1 MSLRHRLIGLF
12 VIIFFVIF
20 CGALVFIYFSLAHE
34 RQEEF
39 FERLRQKSIITARLI
54 SELSENDQQILKILD
69 QNSINQLS
77 DEKIIV
83 FDEQQRVLYA
93 SLDDEPI
100 HYSQALFDEILQK
113 KYVAY
118 IDADDDETVG
128 LLYEEG
134 GNRYIVLASA
144 YDKYGIHNLNQLAI
158 YLVLVLLAGS
168 VLIWFAGFYYIRQV
182 FTPIDQLHTSIS
194 SITAEKLN
202 VFIPVG
208 KGNDELTTIAVNYN
222 KMLGRLYEAFE
233 AQKTFV
239 NYASHEMKT
248 PLARISAAIEE
259 ALSDSRSE
267 MRDRALETTSQEVR
281 GLSEM
286 IESLLL
292 LHRLQAGVPIQR
304 KPVRIDEM
312 LFECIHS
319 LREWQPQVHV
329 DLSVSESIES
339 ESQLTASVNAFLV
352 RIALLN
358 LLKNAAAYS
367 TLSVVEVLLRSQEGH
382 LCIDIANVGTGPL
395 DSASLFRPFIRGENA
410 AGKEGTGLGLCIARQ
425 IAQTFGGE
433 LEYRW
438 EEATKWHHFEFKLP
452 LQL

>member
-1 MSLRHRLIGLF
+1 MSLRVRLIGLF
-12 VIIFFVIF
+12 VTIFFVIF
-20 CGALVFIYFSLAHE
+20 CGALIFIYFSLAHE

-39 FERLRQKSIITARLI
+39 FERLRQKSFITARLI

-83 FDEQQRVLYA
+83 FDDQQRVVYV

-100 HYSQALFDEILQK
+100 HYSQELFNEILQK
-113 KYVAY
+113 KFVSY

-128 LLYEEG
+128 LLFEEG
-134 GNRYIVLASA
+134 DERYVVLASA
-144 YDKYGIHNLNQLAI
+144 YDKYGIHNLNQLSI
-158 YLVLVLLAGS
+158 NLVFVLLAGS
-168 VLIWFAGFYYIRQV
+168 VLIWLAGFYYIRQV
-182 FTPIDQLHTSIS
+182 FTPIDQLNKSVS

-248 PLARISAAIEE
+248 PLARISASIEE
-259 ALSDSRSE
+259 ALNDNRSD
-267 MRDRALETTSQEVR
+267 MRDRALETTSKEVR

-304 KPVRIDEM
+304 KSVRIDEM
-312 LFECIHS
+312 LFECIH
-319 LREWQPQVHV
+319 LVREWQPHIHV
-329 DLSVSESIES
+329 DLSVSEAIES
-339 ESQLTASVNAFLV
+339 EVQFTASVNSFLV

-367 TLSVVEVLLRSQEGH
+367 TIPTVEVAVSSVAGSLL
-382 LCIDIANVGTGPL
+382 IDVSNAGEKAL
-395 DSASLFRPFIRGENA
+395 DAASLFRPFLRGENA
-410 AGKEGTGLGLCIARQ
+410 SGKEGTGLGLCIARQ
-425 IAQTFGGE
+425 VAQTFGGDVV
-433 LEYRW
+433 YQWNMDRSQ
-438 EEATKWHHFEFKLP
+438 HHFVFALP
-452 LQL
+452 VES